1 MWNHCLYFIYLFRPY
16 FKHSRDFWGW
26 IKICSKARCDCFLQ
40 KFLFY
45 TFTEKDESV
54 SVWILISELSL
65 NFCVLSSSAA
75 GGLGL
80 LSSSERLTVV
90 DMTAFFDSKL
100 RLAVMASRTDCCHEL
115 SRGHEIFVGILFS
128 LLKLQSTRSI
138 LGLILSILEILENF
152 KAG

>member
-1 MWNHCLYFIYLFRPY
+1 M
-16 FKHSRDFWGW
+16 
-26 IKICSKARCDCFLQ
+26 
-40 KFLFY
+40 
-45 TFTEKDESV
+45 
-54 SVWILISELSL
+54 
-65 NFCVLSSSAA
+65 
-75 GGLGL
+75 GL

-90 DMTAFFDSKL
+90 ALTAFFDSKL

-128 LLKLQSTRSI
+128 LLKLQSTRYI